1 MSNVDL
7 RTGSSFESFLEEEGI
22 LEEVDAVAIKR
33 VIAWQLKQ
41 EMDARHISKKAMA
54 ERLDTSRSQVDRLL
68 DPANAAVHLTTITR
82 AARVLG
88 LRLKIAVERTPETEN
103 SDVTV
108 REVINI

>member
-1 MSNVDL
+1 MSNVD
-7 RTGSSFESFLEEEGI
+7 RHTGSSFESFLEEEGI

-88 LRLKIAVERTPETEN
+88 LRLKVALERTSETEN
-103 SDVTV
+103 SDVKV
-108 REVINI
+108 PGLA